1 MLYGFSGV
9 ILQGALVTL
18 ELAISS
24 VVLAVIIGLIGAGG
38 KLSQNRLSG
47 LIFEGYTTLIRGV
60 PDLVLMLLIFYGLQ
74 IALNTVTE
82 AMGVGQIDID
92 PMVAG
97 IITLGFIYGAY
108 FTETFRGAFMAVPK
122 GHIEAATA
130 FGFTRGQVFR
140 RIMFPAMM
148 RYALPG
154 IGNNWQVIL
163 KSTALVSLLGLED
176 VVKATQLAGKSTWE
190 PFYFAIVCGVI
201 YLVFTTVSNG
211 VLLFLERRYSV
222 GVKRADG
229 YRFTGVAITL
239 WLLILSVVIG
249 GVLALFLAIGRVSSN
264 KYIQFPIW
272 LFTYIFRGTPLY
284 VQLLVFYSGMYT
296 LEIVKGTEF
305 LNAFFRSGL
314 NCTVL
319 ALTLN
324 TCAYT
329 TEIFA
334 GAIRSVPH
342 GEIEAARAYGFST
355 FKMYRC
361 IILPSALRI
370 ALPAYS
376 NEVILML
383 HSTALAFTA
392 TVPDLL
398 KIARDINAATYQ
410 PFTAFGIAAVLYLII
425 SYVLISLFRRAEKRW
440 LQHVKPSST
449 H

>member
-130 FGFTRGQVFR
+130 FGFIRGQVFR
-140 RIMFPAMM
+140 RIM
-148 RYALPG
+148 
-154 IGNNWQVIL
+154 
-163 KSTALVSLLGLED
+163 LLGLED

-222 GVKRADG
+222 GVKRAD
-229 YRFTGVAITL
+229 L
-239 WLLILSVVIG
+239 
-249 GVLALFLAIGRVSSN
+249 
-264 KYIQFPIW
+264 
-272 LFTYIFRGTPLY
+272 
-284 VQLLVFYSGMYT
+284 
-296 LEIVKGTEF
+296 
-305 LNAFFRSGL
+305 
-314 NCTVL
+314 
-319 ALTLN
+319 
-324 TCAYT
+324 
-329 TEIFA
+329 
-334 GAIRSVPH
+334 
-342 GEIEAARAYGFST
+342 
-355 FKMYRC
+355 
-361 IILPSALRI
+361 
-370 ALPAYS
+370 
-376 NEVILML
+376 
-383 HSTALAFTA
+383 
-392 TVPDLL
+392 
-398 KIARDINAATYQ
+398 
-410 PFTAFGIAAVLYLII
+410 
-425 SYVLISLFRRAEKRW
+425 
-440 LQHVKPSST
+440 
-449 H
+449 